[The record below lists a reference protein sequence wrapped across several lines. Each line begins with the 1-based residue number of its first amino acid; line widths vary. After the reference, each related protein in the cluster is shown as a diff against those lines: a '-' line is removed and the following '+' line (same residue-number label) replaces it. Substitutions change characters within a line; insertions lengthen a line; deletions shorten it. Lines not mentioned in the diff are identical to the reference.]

1 LALLRGGRVAPDL
14 GVDGLTEP
22 EPLVSE
28 LRHQFGL
35 EIVVWCVDA
44 PYGFQETEGYERIDR
59 RGHNK
64 RLGLVKDKR
73 EGKRLLNHVQARSR
87 GRSTCRRLIDAAA
100 PPAQPTPAIEL
111 ALSFFRM
118 TLVHPAVLRA
128 AAGLVLAAV
137 VARLAARAR
146 ALNTSG
152 AIAAAFV
159 GAACVAAGWDWAAL
173 LMLFFISSTLLSR
186 LGRGAKERRTDAVV
200 AKGGPRDAVQVMANG
215 AVFAICAAGYA
226 LWPSEG
232 WQALAIGALAAAT
245 ADTWATEIG
254 TLMGQ
259 SPRSI
264 ISLRVVTAGTSGGVT
279 LPGTLAS
286 VAGAALIGVAARL
299 AGWPPIVA
307 WWAVAAGV
315 AGAIADSIMGAVWQ
329 SRRRCPACNILTERR
344 VHPCGTV
351 TMPAGGVAWLD
362 NDAVNALS
370 TVCGA
375 LVCWIGVRTM
385 GVA

>member
-1 LALLRGGRVAPDL
+1 
-14 GVDGLTEP
+14 
-22 EPLVSE
+22 
-28 LRHQFGL
+28 
-35 EIVVWCVDA
+35 
-44 PYGFQETEGYERIDR
+44 
-59 RGHNK
+59 
-64 RLGLVKDKR
+64 
-73 EGKRLLNHVQARSR
+73 
-87 GRSTCRRLIDAAA
+87 
-100 PPAQPTPAIEL
+100 
-111 ALSFFRM
+111 M
-118 TLVHPAVLRA
+118 TLVHPALLRA
-128 AAGLVLAAV
+128 TAGLVLAAV

-173 LMLFFISSTLLSR
+173 LMLFFITSTLLSR
-186 LGRGAKERRTDAVV
+186 LGHGTKERRTDAVV

-254 TLMGQ
+254 TLVGQ

-286 VAGAALIGVAARL
+286 VAGAALIGAAARL

-307 WWAVAAGV
+307 WWAVAGGV

-351 TMPAGGVAWLD
+351 TMPAGGVPWLD
-362 NDAVNALS
+362 NDTVNALS